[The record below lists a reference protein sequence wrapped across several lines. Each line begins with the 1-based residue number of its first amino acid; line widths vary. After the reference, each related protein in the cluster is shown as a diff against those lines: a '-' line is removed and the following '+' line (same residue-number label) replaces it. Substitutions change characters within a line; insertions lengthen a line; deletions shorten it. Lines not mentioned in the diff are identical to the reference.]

1 MSEKVY
7 LITKFDLIGKIL
19 YTYKYMPE
27 LEKVDEGHG
36 RIKYIDKE
44 TKREYYKSHLWEL
57 TTTLSKYKNVFNIED
72 NEFLPYYADV
82 TEDLPSGIKLE
93 PKTYKNCQ
101 LMSQKHGGYLQFY
114 HKGTDTVLRIA
125 LNSNFYTPVTI
136 QPINS

>member
-44 TKREYYKSHLWEL
+44 TKREYYKSHLWNL
-57 TTTLSKYKNVFNIED
+57 QLLYQNTKMSSTLKI
-72 NEFLPYYADV
+72 
-82 TEDLPSGIKLE
+82 
-93 PKTYKNCQ
+93 
-101 LMSQKHGGYLQFY
+101 M
-114 HKGTDTVLRIA
+114 
-125 LNSNFYTPVTI
+125 NFSLI
-136 QPINS
+136 MRM